1 MRIVT
6 SIIISFISV
15 YSFAQSNPKTVNE
28 MLEISGT
35 KAQLNQLDELINS
48 KIEEKKATFEKTGYF
63 EQFKKIMTTG
73 FNSKYAEKYLI
84 EYFELNSSEDSL
96 KKIISTFNTPFIQEF
111 TKLELEANSPSKQ
124 KEQMTFFQNLKNNP
138 PSQTRI
144 QQLVTLNNDIGASEM
159 TVKIVKNMIFAMAR
173 GGNLSQPKEKQ
184 ISEEELTKQLSLA
197 FPANFSN
204 QMANQIVAQFLFT
217 YKDVSDE
224 KLNKYIEIWKSSTA
238 KYYNKEMMNAYDYSF
253 SKMGELTGSAFK
265 ELEKT
270 EKRPQK
276 KIK

>member
-1 MRIVT
+1 
-6 SIIISFISV
+6 
-15 YSFAQSNPKTVNE
+15 
-28 MLEISGT
+28 
-35 KAQLNQLDELINS
+35 
-48 KIEEKKATFEKTGYF
+48 
-63 EQFKKIMTTG
+63 
-73 FNSKYAEKYLI
+73 
-84 EYFELNSSEDSL
+84 
-96 KKIISTFNTPFIQEF
+96 
-111 TKLELEANSPSKQ
+111 
-124 KEQMTFFQNLKNNP
+124 
-138 PSQTRI
+138 
-144 QQLVTLNNDIGASEM
+144 LVALNNDIGASEM